1 MGIIWALS
9 LAAVVCL
16 LMALAVLDRVG
27 FAVSGRSWLPWRRH
41 KRTQA
46 ALATGLDQVT
56 ALFYA
61 TKHFELEQR
70 KTEYMLR
77 DDTAEGAPRRFRL
90 DLAGD
95 RPTFVVDPSDSAGP
109 RPSAS

>member
-1 MGIIWALS
+1 MWALA
-9 LAAVVCL
+9 LAGLVFL
-16 LMALAVLDRVG
+16 LMALVVLDRIG
-27 FAVSGRSWLPWRRH
+27 FAVSGHSWLPWRRH

-77 DDTAEGAPRRFRL
+77 DDTDDGAPRRFRL
-90 DLAGD
+90 DLDHD
-95 RPTFVVDPSDSAGP
+95 RPTFVVDPSGARRSAT
-109 RPSAS
+109 